1 MTFIFSCSKK
11 TMSTEEQKVTVEEV
25 TEESPTT
32 SETEPKVEIP
42 PKVREPSPFK
52 DYFTKLNRKVTKYK
66 RQVNNGNITD
76 EQKEE
81 LKAKIKCID
90 NMRFILKLNAKD
102 KETINK
108 AYDFIEFNHTIEEVQ
123 SDICK
128 IIDEDKI

>member
-1 MTFIFSCSKK
+1 
-11 TMSTEEQKVTVEEV
+11 MSTEEQKVVVEEV
-25 TEESPTT
+25 SEETPST

-52 DYFTKLNRKVTKYK
+52 DYFTKLNRKITKYK
-66 RQVNNGNITD
+66 RQNNNENTSD
-76 EQKEE
+76 ERKEE

-108 AYDFIEFNHTIEEVQ
+108 AFDFIEFDNTIEEIQ

>member
-11 TMSTEEQKVTVEEV
+11 SMSTEEQKVTVEEV
-25 TEESPTT
+25 TEETPTT

>member
-1 MTFIFSCSKK
+1 
-11 TMSTEEQKVTVEEV
+11 MSTEEQKVTVEEV

>member
-1 MTFIFSCSKK
+1 
-11 TMSTEEQKVTVEEV
+11 MSTEDQEVVVEEV
-25 TEESPTT
+25 SEETPST

-52 DYFTKLNRKVTKYK
+52 DYFTKLNRKITKYK
-66 RQVNNGNITD
+66 RQLNNENISD
-76 EQKEE
+76 ERKEE
-81 LKAKIKCID
+81 LKTKIKCID
-90 NMRFILKLNAKD
+90 NMRFMLKLNAKD

-108 AYDFIEFNHTIEEVQ
+108 AFDFIEFDHTIDEIQ